1 MEEQAIMEQLL
12 TVTAIGHYSTVTNDS
27 LADIGTLM
35 AGTGTSAT
43 DINILMAGTDTSVVG
58 TDITGADI
66 DISVAGIDTSGV
78 DTGEV
83 IEAVI
88 IVGKNDDGTGQ
99 IRST

>member
-12 TVTAIGHYSTVTNDS
+12 TVTAIGHYSTVTKDS

-35 AGTGTSAT
+35 ADTGTSAT

-58 TDITGADI
+58 IDITG
-66 DISVAGIDTSGV
+66 AGIDTSGV

>member
-1 MEEQAIMEQLL
+1 MLPLLIMEEQAIMEQLL

-27 LADIGTLM
+27 LADIGT
-35 AGTGTSAT
+35 
-43 DINILMAGTDTSVVG
+43 LMAGTDTSVVG

>member
-1 MEEQAIMEQLL
+1 MEQLL

-35 AGTGTSAT
+35 AGT
-43 DINILMAGTDTSVVG
+43 DTSVVG
-58 TDITGADI
+58 IDITG
-66 DISVAGIDTSGV
+66 AGIDTSGV

>member
-1 MEEQAIMEQLL
+1 MLPLLIMEEQAIMEQLL

-35 AGTGTSAT
+35 AGT
-43 DINILMAGTDTSVVG
+43 DTSVVG
-58 TDITGADI
+58 IDITG
-66 DISVAGIDTSGV
+66 AGIDTSGV

-88 IVGKNDDGTGQ
+88 IVGKNDDGTGL

>member
-1 MEEQAIMEQLL
+1 MLPLLIMEEQAIMEQLL

-35 AGTGTSAT
+35 AGT
-43 DINILMAGTDTSVVG
+43 DTSVVG
-58 TDITGADI
+58 IDITG
-66 DISVAGIDTSGV
+66 AGIDTSGV